1 MPPRLPLPSA
11 EIASVV
17 SSGGSLPTRVSPLEL
32 ALQACQ
38 SCRSFS
44 TTSSRK
50 GTLPAVRYRFY
61 KWLKKDGAKLQQH
74 RPGKQNYVG
83 KKTGA
88 DHSSFPFPSNPFFK
102 AQAVLSEESRDLI
115 HRRVS
120 MDDEPIKVVSA
131 DLGVDHRRVAAVVR
145 MKEVEKDWETMVR
158 LKPPCAFSAHA
169 SFLYPLFYDDY
180 TPKIRLVLKTYNM
193 VTKKL
198 CEPL

>member
-11 EIASVV
+11 ELASVV
-17 SSGGSLPTRVSPLEL
+17 SSGSSLPARVSPLQL
-32 ALQACQ
+32 ALEACQ

-61 KWLKKDGAKLQQH
+61 KWLKRDGAKLQQH
-74 RPGKQNYVG
+74 KPGKQNYMG
-83 KKTGA
+83 KKTGPG
-88 DHSSFPFPSNPFFK
+88 HSSLPFPSNPFFRS
-102 AQAVLSEESRDLI
+102 QAVLSEESRDLI

-145 MKEVEKDWETMVR
+145 MKEVEKDWERMVC
-158 LKPPCAFSAHA
+158 LNPPCAISAHA
-169 SFLYPLFYDDY
+169 ISHHPLFYDDY

-198 CEPL
+198 REPL